1 MTDPVDMRFFGSL
14 QRVLSTTE
22 NVDKACK
29 DAVDHALA
37 TGMPDALRA
46 AREQIHGLPT
56 DLRDKIMAE
65 VHADMARDIAAIW
78 DFLPGATKPS
88 QMN

>member
-1 MTDPVDMRFFGSL
+1 MIDPVDLRFFGSL
-14 QRVLSTTE
+14 QRVLSTKE
-22 NVDKACK
+22 AVDKACK

-37 TGMPDALRA
+37 SGAPDALRA

-56 DLRDKIMAE
+56 DLRDTIMAE

-78 DFLPGATKPS
+78 DFLSGATKPR
-88 QMN
+88 QPN